1 MTLPTSPEIAYTA
14 ARTTMAWADLIGY
27 GWLRV
32 AGRDRLDFLQRLS
45 TNDFRKLAPGAGLP
59 TVLATATGRMIA
71 LLIVCATEDA
81 VYLRT
86 PPGRAGALASHF
98 NSLIFWNDELEV
110 SDLSAETGQIGLFGP
125 GAAKWLAD
133 AAGVALDD
141 LQPYAWRSGSIGGT
155 PAMIQRGGALEAPD
169 WTVIAAAKYVDELRA
184 ILTAA
189 APALNEGQVEVIRVE
204 KGIPAWGS
212 ELSDQVTPLEAGL
225 RDAISDS
232 KGCYTGQEVIARQL
246 NYDKVTR
253 RMVGLLLPAD
263 ALIADL
269 KGATIAAG
277 GRGGFVGT
285 AVWSPALDRPI
296 ALAFV
301 PRDVAEPGS
310 VVAIKHAGAEIT
322 GEVTGLPFVGQEGQ
336 QISKSAKGRIGE

>member
-1 MTLPTSPEIAYTA
+1 MTPPTSPEITYTA
-14 ARTTMAWADLIGY
+14 ARTAVAWADLSGH

-32 AGRDRLDFLQRLS
+32 SGRDRLGFLQRLS

-71 LLIVCATEDA
+71 LLIACATEDA

-86 PPGRAGALASHF
+86 APGRAGTLTSHF

-110 SDLSAETGQIGLFGP
+110 SDLSAETAQIGLFGP
-125 GAAKWLAD
+125 RAAKWLAD

-141 LQPYAWRSGSIGGT
+141 LQPYAWRGGSIGGT

-169 WTVIAAAKYVDELRA
+169 WIVIAAAKYVDELRA

-189 APALNEGQVEVIRVE
+189 APALNEGHVEVIRVE

-225 RDAISDS
+225 RDAISDN

-285 AVWSPALDRPI
+285 TVWSPALDRPI

-301 PRDVAEPGS
+301 PRDAAEPGS
-310 VVAIKHAGAEIT
+310 VVAIKHAGAEVA
-322 GEVTGLPFVGQEGQ
+322 GEVTGLPFVGQESQ
-336 QISKSAKGRIGE
+336 QVNKSAGGRIGK

>member
-14 ARTTMAWADLIGY
+14 ARTAMAWADLSGH

-32 AGRDRLDFLQRLS
+32 IGRDRLDFLQRLS
-45 TNDFRKLAPGAGLP
+45 TNDFRKLVPGAGLP

-71 LLIVCATEDA
+71 LLIACAAEDA

-86 PPGRAGALASHF
+86 APGRAGALAAHF

-110 SDLSAETGQIGLFGP
+110 SDLSAETVQFELFGL
-125 GAAKWLAD
+125 GVAKWLAD
-133 AAGVALDD
+133 ATGASFDD
-141 LQPYAWRSGSIGGT
+141 LQPYAWRDGIIGGAA
-155 PAMIQRGGALEAPD
+155 AMIQRGGSLEAPD
-169 WTVIAAAKYVDELRA
+169 WTVIAAAKHGDELRSM
-184 ILTAA
+184 LTAA
-189 APALNEGQVEVIRVE
+189 APVLNEGQVEVIRVE

-225 RDAISDS
+225 RDAISDN

-263 ALIADL
+263 APIAGL
-269 KGATIAAG
+269 KGATIATG

-285 AVWSPALDRPI
+285 AVWSPTLERPI

-301 PRDVAEPGS
+301 PRDVAEPGMI
-310 VVAIKHAGAEIT
+310 VAIKYAGAEIA
-322 GEVTGLPFVGQEGQ
+322 GEVTGLPFVE
-336 QISKSAKGRIGE
+336 

>member
-1 MTLPTSPEIAYTA
+1 MTPPTSPELVYAA
-14 ARTTMAWADLIGY
+14 ARTAMAWADLSGL

-71 LLIVCATEDA
+71 LLIACATEDA

-86 PPGRAGALASHF
+86 PPGRAGALAAHL

-110 SDLSAETGQIGLFGP
+110 SDLSAETVQIGLFGP

-133 AAGVALDD
+133 TAGASLDD
-141 LQPYAWRSGSIGGT
+141 LQPYAWRGGAIGGAA
-155 PAMIQRGGALEAPD
+155 AMIQRGGTLEAPD
-169 WTVIAAAKYVDELRA
+169 WLVIANTKHGDGLRSL
-184 ILTAA
+184 LTAA
-189 APALNEGQVEVIRVE
+189 APCLDGDSVAVLRVE

-225 RDAISDS
+225 RAAISDN

-253 RMVGLLLPAD
+253 RMVGLLLPAG
-263 ALIADL
+263 APIAGL
-269 KGATIAAG
+269 PGATIAAG

-285 AVWSPALDRPI
+285 AVWSPALERPI

-301 PRDVAEPGS
+301 PRDMAEPGA
-310 VVAIKHAGAEIT
+310 VVAIKHAGVEIA
-322 GEVTGLPFVGQEGQ
+322 GAVTGLPFVG
-336 QISKSAKGRIGE
+336 

>member
-1 MTLPTSPEIAYTA
+1 MTPPTSPDLAYTA
-14 ARTTMAWADLIGY
+14 ACTTVAWADLSGH

-32 AGRDRLDFLQRLS
+32 SGRDRLDFLQRLS

-71 LLIVCATEDA
+71 MLIACASEDA

-86 PPGRAGALASHF
+86 APGRAGTLTSHLS
-98 NSLIFWNDELEV
+98 SLIFWNDELEV
-110 SDLSAETGQIGLFGP
+110 SDLSAETVQFGLFGP
-125 GAAKWLAD
+125 GAARWLAD

-155 PAMIQRGGALEAPD
+155 PAMIQRGGALEASD
-169 WTVIAAAKYVDELRA
+169 WTVIAAAEHGDQLRSMLA
-184 ILTAA
+184 AA
-189 APALNEGQVEVIRVE
+189 APSLDQSQVEILRVE

-225 RDAISDS
+225 RAAISDN

-263 ALIADL
+263 APIAEL
-269 KGATIAAG
+269 KGATIAADG
-277 GRGGFVGT
+277 SGHSRGGFVGHRR
-285 AVWSPALDRPI
+285 L
-296 ALAFV
+296 
-301 PRDVAEPGS
+301 VAR
-310 VVAIKHAGAEIT
+310 AGAAHRP
-322 GEVTGLPFVGQEGQ
+322 GLRP
-336 QISKSAKGRIGE
+336 A

>member
-1 MTLPTSPEIAYTA
+1 MSVQNPLMAGVHLMTLPASPEIAYTA
-14 ARTTMAWADLIGY
+14 ARTTMAWSDLIGC

-32 AGRDRLDFLQRLS
+32 TGRDRLDFLQRIA

-71 LLIVCATEDA
+71 LLIACATADA
-81 VYLRT
+81 IYLRT
-86 PPGRAGALASHF
+86 PPGRAGALAAHL

-110 SDLSAETGQIGLFGP
+110 GDLSAETIQIGLFGP
-125 GAAKWLAD
+125 EAAKWLAD
-133 AAGVALDD
+133 AAGVVFDD
-141 LQPYAWRSGSIGGT
+141 LQPYAWHGSSIGGT

-169 WTVIAAAKYVDELRA
+169 WIVIAPAKYENELRA
-184 ILTAA
+184 ILTAT
-189 APALNEGQVEVIRVE
+189 APALNEGQAEAIRVE
-204 KGIPAWGS
+204 KGIPTWGS

-225 RDAISDS
+225 RAAISDN

-253 RMVGLLLPAD
+253 RMIGLLLPAN
-263 ALIADL
+263 APIAGL
-269 KGATIAAG
+269 KGAAIAAG

-285 AVWSPALDRPI
+285 AVWSPALERPI

-301 PRDVAEPGS
+301 PRDIAESGTKVTIRPDEG
-310 VVAIKHAGAEIT
+310 EIIAT
-322 GEVTGLPFVGQEGQ
+322 VTDLPF
-336 QISKSAKGRIGE
+336 IG